1 MEKQLIIKLL
11 SDQNRYN
18 IFIKLL
24 EFDGLCIS
32 EIEGLLGLKQANVSK
47 HMRQFKELEI
57 VEYERQKNMIKYRVK
72 DTFLNEHIDLIK
84 YLMM

>member
-1 MEKQLIIKLL
+1 MEKYSIIKLL

-24 EFDGLCIS
+24 EYDGLCIS

-47 HMRQFKELEI
+47 HMRQFKELGI
-57 VEYERQKNMIKYRVK
+57 VDFERQKNMIKYKVK
-72 DTFLNEHIDLIK
+72 DSFLNDNIDLIK